1 MYHATTFHWFVHVG
15 VFYYQLGNISPQYR
29 SLLRSIQLVAIAESA
44 VIAKYGS
51 NKILEPFMADIHKL
65 EQVKCTNYILVT
77 TFNDV
82 LILRIMALPL
92 L

>member
-1 MYHATTFHWFVHVG
+1 MYHATTFHWFVHVD

-29 SLLRSIQLVAIAESA
+29 SLLPSIQLVAIAESA

-65 EQVKCTNYILVT
+65 EQVKCTNYI
-77 TFNDV
+77 
-82 LILRIMALPL
+82 
-92 L
+92 